1 MEPVKQTFPF
11 KLYHTIEWASDSE
24 FSSALSWSPSGNA
37 FVVHDREVVVEHIIP
52 NFFDHKKWRSFT
64 RQLNLWGFKRELR
77 GPTPRGEILS
87 PILQPRE
94 ARRAPTDTKDRD
106 QEAFQQE
113 AALFV

>member
-52 NFFDHKKWRSFT
+52 NFFDHKKWRSFVSC
-64 RQLNLWGFKRELR
+64 L
-77 GPTPRGEILS
+77 
-87 PILQPRE
+87 E
-94 ARRAPTDTKDRD
+94 ALADG
-106 QEAFQQE
+106 
-113 AALFV
+113 